1 MTKNG
6 SSGDEEREKERLHLK
21 SVITLFACRGRSP
34 LAHMVALLTADMADD
49 DKGNFMRESLAMFAQ
64 AEEDDDDD
72 DDDDDDNDDD
82 D

>member
-1 MTKNG
+1 
-6 SSGDEEREKERLHLK
+6 
-21 SVITLFACRGRSP
+21 
-34 LAHMVALLTADMADD
+34 MVALLTADMADD